1 MSKIS
6 SFDIF
11 HNLISESSYAVNAMP
26 SSIWMRDSDSNV
38 IMDPRVKNKLIRI
51 AENFWSS
58 ISPLFGEMEIYDIQI
73 SGDLADLNNLSTDI
87 DLHIIINPDGLSNEE
102 IQNLNKEFEK
112 QKFQLNLERPK
123 KVRGFDVD
131 LFINSKDGQHDDSG
145 LFSLI
150 QNKWISEPKIGE
162 SFDSRD
168 VDKKY
173 YSLGNAIE
181 TIASKL
187 SSESCS
193 NENKKK
199 LLEKASRL
207 KKKLQTMMSSSLD
220 NSKSHSIDSKTYKKL
235 KKEGYINKL
244 VRILP

>member
-1 MSKIS
+1 
-6 SFDIF
+6 
-11 HNLISESSYAVNAMP
+11 
-26 SSIWMRDSDSNV
+26 
-38 IMDPRVKNKLIRI
+38 
-51 AENFWSS
+51 
-58 ISPLFGEMEIYDIQI
+58 MEIYDIQI

-87 DLHIIINPDGLSNEE
+87 DLHIIINPDGLSPEE

-131 LFINSKDGQHDDSG
+131 LFINNKDGQHDDSG

-150 QNKWISEPKIGE
+150 QNKWICEPKIGE

-173 YSLGNAIE
+173 YSLGNTIE

-187 SSESCS
+187 ASESCS
-193 NENKKK
+193 DENKKK

-207 KKKLQTMMSSSLD
+207 KRKLQTMMSASLD
-220 NSKSHSIDSKTYKKL
+220 NSKSHSIDSKTYRKL